1 MNAIAK
7 ARAALITAVITASAV
22 IALSP
27 SAIASTEHCDLGGKA
42 HRSGIL
48 VYGQCVLAGDGTPSQ
63 SAATPQ
69 TKTIFCGRA
78 SQEKDGP
85 LTSWDARCGAPQQCY
100 RHDPKTTQPVLTD
113 AFATLTRTN
122 TGGWSRPV
130 VWCPADPAPAVT
142 LAAIRQQAVR
152 LLPHVGIGIAP
163 PDAVTLVHIQT
174 VLWADTPV
182 DRALPAATL
191 VGHQVRLRVHLAQAR
206 WDFGDGHTDTTSSPG
221 APYDPQHPC
230 RTAQCPGYYGHT
242 YTATGQLTITLT
254 MTWRAEYS
262 LDAGNTWLAVD
273 PAPLTGPT
281 ATQPIHI
288 RQARGVLVPD

>member
-85 LTSWDARCGAPQQCY
+85 LTSWDPRCGAPQQCY

-122 TGGWSRPV
+122 GGAWSRPV
-130 VWCPADPAPAVT
+130 VW
-142 LAAIRQQAVR
+142 
-152 LLPHVGIGIAP
+152 
-163 PDAVTLVHIQT
+163 
-174 VLWADTPV
+174 
-182 DRALPAATL
+182 
-191 VGHQVRLRVHLAQAR
+191 
-206 WDFGDGHTDTTSSPG
+206 
-221 APYDPQHPC
+221 
-230 RTAQCPGYYGHT
+230 
-242 YTATGQLTITLT
+242 
-254 MTWRAEYS
+254 
-262 LDAGNTWLAVD
+262 
-273 PAPLTGPT
+273 
-281 ATQPIHI
+281 
-288 RQARGVLVPD
+288 